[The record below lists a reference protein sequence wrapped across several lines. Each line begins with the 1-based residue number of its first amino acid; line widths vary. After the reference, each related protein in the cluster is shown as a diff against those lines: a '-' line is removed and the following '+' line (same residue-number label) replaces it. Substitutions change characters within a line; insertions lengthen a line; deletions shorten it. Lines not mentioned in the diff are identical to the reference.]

1 MRILIL
7 TIGLFVFAAI
17 WWWRG
22 MTGPLPLSALRER
35 YSLAG
40 STFPVLAG
48 IETHVVDAG
57 EGPAIIMLH
66 GNLSSVWL
74 WNDWADQ
81 LVAGGYRVLRFDLP
95 PYGLTARAPDGRLGV
110 IATYDVLSEL
120 MDRSAIERAVI
131 VTTANGGPPAAW
143 YAHGHP
149 DRVAGLVFINTPFT
163 APRGGLT
170 DAASFQRW
178 VRDNFYRYIGKPIW
192 ATRSYLTEIVR
203 PAQPLPDLFVMHIHD
218 LGRRAE
224 IGGAA
229 LNVACIYAQV
239 AWMATLM
246 IRVHHWTPA
255 QTGAVLA
262 SFTLLGAPSAATVGW
277 FVSSLSK
284 RGKTDAPLIA
294 MVAHSLALGLAGPC
308 VWLMPEPIYA
318 APFYGVMLLV
328 SNWTSSSALMGLAQI
343 TPNELRGQITAI
355 HSFATGLVSLTL
367 GSYSVGF
374 LSDHVYD
381 GPTSLAPGLAT
392 AFATFGLSAFAV
404 LMFGRAAYRAAIK
417 RAGSWRGPS

>member
-1 MRILIL
+1 MGGS
-7 TIGLFVFAAI
+7 IGTGLGYLVGGLAVQFAD
-17 WWWRG
+17 
-22 MTGPLPLSALRER
+22 ALR
-35 YSLAG
+35 SLG
-40 STFPVLAG
+40 LDSLIELHNWQITFVTVGLPGFLLSIVILATVREPTRK
-48 IETHVVDAG
+48 ET
-57 EGPAIIMLH
+57 
-66 GNLSSVWL
+66 LSR
-74 WNDWADQ
+74 Q
-81 LVAGGYRVLRFDLP
+81 PTFG
-95 PYGLTARAPDGRLGV
+95 
-110 IATYDVLSEL
+110 
-120 MDRSAIERAVI
+120 SAINHI
-131 VTTANGGPPAAW
+131 
-143 YAHGHP
+143 
-149 DRVAGLVFINTPFT
+149 
-163 APRGGLT
+163 
-170 DAASFQRW
+170 
-178 VRDNFYRYIGKPIW
+178 
-192 ATRSYLTEIVR
+192 RSNLHAYGTL
-203 PAQPLPDLFVMHIHD
+203 
-218 LGRRAE
+218 

-229 LNVACIYAQV
+229 LNVACIYAQI

-262 SFTLLGAPSAATVGW
+262 IFTLLGAPSAATVGW
-277 FVSSLSK
+277 FVSSLGK
-284 RGKTDAPLIA
+284 RGKTDAPLLA

-374 LSDHVYD
+374 LSDHVYA

-404 LMFGRAAYRAAIK
+404 LMLGRAAYRAATE
-417 RAGSWRGPS
+417 RAGSWRGQS